1 MKSSLRAQAREAEI
15 EGELHGLK
23 GVRGELL
30 EKTLALQREIDQAER
45 ERDRIEARKNA
56 TASARESIQS
66 KVNDLR
72 SQIEGCGVDSS
83 QEPPKS
89 ETVAE
94 KIKALEQ
101 AMRDLEPVN
110 MLAIEEYDHVKTRYD
125 FLAAEEDHAQP
136 TSGRRSSISWRSTIR

>member
-1 MKSSLRAQAREAEI
+1 MGLNEKLAAAKAREAEI

-56 TASARESIQS
+56 TAYARESISS

-72 SQIEGCGVDSS
+72 SQIEGC
-83 QEPPKS
+83 
-89 ETVAE
+89 
-94 KIKALEQ
+94 
-101 AMRDLEPVN
+101 
-110 MLAIEEYDHVKTRYD
+110 
-125 FLAAEEDHAQP
+125 
-136 TSGRRSSISWRSTIR
+136 WR